1 MQIPIFLQ
9 TFKESKNLKYC
20 KLRLDKLNIKYKV
33 FYSFNGK
40 LKKNNSIVNKIYNS
54 KKAKSRIG
62 REMSNSEIAC
72 AYGHIKIYDYIVKRK
87 IKNSLIIED
96 DAFISKNLINVIQ
109 KKINMIKKYD
119 VIALSATSGF
129 IYKKNNNF
137 KDHEFCEFKTHCN
150 GTGGYIINLKTCKKI
165 LYENKKKV
173 CTVADWPLNFKK
185 SKIKSAMLLPFN
197 IVLINQNFS
206 HLGNVQK
213 ISKNTTSTLLSIFYF
228 ILQFFYYFTFIP
240 VLLGRYKNLNFY
252 YEQFISKIMYKFI
265 SLFNYRIYDV
275 KKILNE
281 EKYYTSDL
289 NLKFIKEKNK
299 LIL

>member
-109 KKINMIKKYD
+109 KK
-119 VIALSATSGF
+119 
-129 IYKKNNNF
+129 
-137 KDHEFCEFKTHCN
+137 
-150 GTGGYIINLKTCKKI
+150 
-165 LYENKKKV
+165 
-173 CTVADWPLNFKK
+173 
-185 SKIKSAMLLPFN
+185 
-197 IVLINQNFS
+197 
-206 HLGNVQK
+206 
-213 ISKNTTSTLLSIFYF
+213 SI
-228 ILQFFYYFTFIP
+228 
-240 VLLGRYKNLNFY
+240 
-252 YEQFISKIMYKFI
+252 
-265 SLFNYRIYDV
+265 
-275 KKILNE
+275 
-281 EKYYTSDL
+281 
-289 NLKFIKEKNK
+289 
-299 LIL
+299 

>member
-1 MQIPIFLQ
+1 MH
-9 TFKESKNLKYC
+9 
-20 KLRLDKLNIKYKV
+20 
-33 FYSFNGK
+33 SFQK
-40 LKKNNSIVNKIYNS
+40 FDQRNS
-54 KKAKSRIG
+54 
-62 REMSNSEIAC
+62 
-72 AYGHIKIYDYIVKRK
+72 
-87 IKNSLIIED
+87 
-96 DAFISKNLINVIQ
+96 
-109 KKINMIKKYD
+109 KINMIKKYD
-119 VIALSATSGF
+119 VIALSATSGLF
-129 IYKKNNNF
+129 TRKIITLKIWILWIQNSLQ
-137 KDHEFCEFKTHCN
+137 C
-150 GTGGYIINLKTCKKI
+150 TGGYIINLKTCKKI

-213 ISKNTTSTLLSIFYF
+213 ISKNTTSTLLAIFYF

-289 NLKFIKEKNK
+289 NLKFIKKKITNIIKWRKNFLIGVLQVEK
-299 LIL
+299 I